1 VPGKFFIL
9 STFLFCLEINGTVQ
23 SELTWDELL
32 RIYALAVDEG
42 QLGNFSYILDGQVI
56 EVSVVKPITPDDP
69 LWATITVP
77 TLGGAYKILV
87 HVDRL
92 TIHQHITPTYE
103 GLPFTRQP
111 KIKVLDSYV
120 SVY

>member
-1 VPGKFFIL
+1 MPGKFLIQ
-9 STFLFCLEINGTVQ
+9 SSFLFCLEINGTVQ
-23 SELTWDELL
+23 NELTWDDLL

-56 EVSVVKPITPDDP
+56 GVSVAQPITPDDP

-92 TIHQHITPTYE
+92 AIHQHITPTYE
-103 GLPFTRQP
+103 GLPFTTQP
-111 KIKVLDSYV
+111 KIKVLDTYV